1 MASSFFWV
9 LKTRHTG
16 MQTLEQFM
24 RNDSHRERELTSRRH
39 QTAEPV
45 GSRGAFD
52 WQQLKKRERQRRA
65 ELPRE
70 SGRGRA
76 QRPSDKDG

>member
-24 RNDSHRERELTSRRH
+24 RNDSHRERTHEQKTPDSR
-39 QTAEPV
+39 AS